1 MISTQCARAYI
12 LIIMRII
19 SLFSSSSYDNNNS
32 AMNSAMFGQVASR
45 RAEHSKYI
53 DYVTKVVFIYE
64 RVALL
69 VWWFV

>member
-19 SLFSSSSYDNNNS
+19 SLFSSSLYDNN
-32 AMNSAMFGQVASR
+32 NSAMFGQVASR
-45 RAEHSKYI
+45 SAEHSKYI